1 MKSITQI
8 LYSVIS
14 FLGLYKDPK
23 EAKFKKLAS
32 HKCIEMKKWR
42 YAPLFEYFT
51 EQYEDHAFRVFVDMV
66 VGIYAR
72 NLKFPPRSNLNISE
86 PAQVLTHVLYA
97 FADLRSDPGEAVL
110 MHARTK
116 IFTPLAQG
124 Q

>member
-1 MKSITQI
+1 MMKSITQI

-51 EQYEDHAFRVFVDMV
+51 EQVCKIPLFRAVSDHHSV
-66 VGIYAR
+66 
-72 NLKFPPRSNLNISE
+72 
-86 PAQVLTHVLYA
+86 
-97 FADLRSDPGEAVL
+97 
-110 MHARTK
+110 
-116 IFTPLAQG
+116 
-124 Q
+124 